1 MAARTAKTELHDTWR
16 ERIQASML
24 VNRLNDHILGKT
36 ELEQTQIKAIEIL
49 MARVAPTL
57 SAVEQTNVNADDKL
71 SEDQILTRIAELIDN
86 HPDLLQRAL
95 AAKARK
101 QQETGATVGAT
112 DLDAQPKAVSNQ

>member
-1 MAARTAKTELHDTWR
+1 
-16 ERIQASML
+16 ML

-57 SAVEQTNVNADDKL
+57 SAVEQTNISADDKL
-71 SEDQILTRIAELIDN
+71 DENQILIRIAELIDN

-95 AAKARK
+95 AAKAKRSAALPTQAISDDNSASMPVERK
-101 QQETGATVGAT
+101 TGTA
-112 DLDAQPKAVSNQ
+112 